1 MFKAYVIT
9 IIDNERSL
17 QVAKRCAKSAAYYG
31 IDDVELFKATTP
43 KDDPIKMLKDRGIEP
58 AGFTEVYSRAERC
71 MSAFLSHHRLW
82 EQCAEENDE
91 PYIIFE
97 HDAIMTGQLGVI
109 PRMHWDAP
117 VLVSIGAPSY
127 GKFHTPSKLGLNKL
141 VSKQYLP
148 GAHAYMINSSAA
160 KALITRAKI
169 DASPTD
175 VFIHND
181 RFDFLNELYPYIA
194 EAKDSFTTIQKEQ
207 GCLAKHGY
215 GEAYEII

>member
-1 MFKAYVIT
+1 MIKAYVIT
-9 IIDNERSL
+9 IMDNKRSL
-17 QVAKRCAKSAAYYG
+17 QVAKRCVKHAAYYD
-31 IDDVELFKATTP
+31 IDVKLFEATTP
-43 KDDPIKMLKDRGIEP
+43 KDKPIKMLKALNIEP
-58 AGFTEVYSRAERC
+58 AGFTEVYSRPDRC

-82 EQCAEENDE
+82 EKCAEENNE

-97 HDAIMTGQLGVI
+97 HDAIMTGQLGI
-109 PRMHWDAP
+109 MPRIHWDAP

-127 GKFHTPSKLGLNKL
+127 GKFNVPSKLGLNKL

-148 GAHAYMINSSAA
+148 GAHAYIINPQAA
-160 KALITRAKI
+160 QALIDRAKI

-181 RFDFLNELYPYIA
+181 RFNFLHELYPYIA
-194 EAKDSFTTIQKEQ
+194 EAKDNFTTIQKEQ

-215 GEAYEII
+215 GESYDII

>member
-1 MFKAYVIT
+1 MIKAYVIT
-9 IIDNERSL
+9 IMDNKRSL
-17 QVAKRCAKSAAYYG
+17 QVAKRCVKHAAYYN
-31 IDDVELFKATTP
+31 IDVKLFEATTP
-43 KDDPIKMLKDRGIEP
+43 KDKPIKMLKALNIEP
-58 AGFTEVYSRAERC
+58 AGFTEVYSRPDRC

-82 EQCAEENDE
+82 EKCAEENNE

-97 HDAIMTGQLGVI
+97 HDAIMTGQLGI
-109 PRMHWDAP
+109 MPRIHWDAP

-127 GKFHTPSKLGLNKL
+127 GKFNVPSKLGLNKL

-148 GAHAYMINSSAA
+148 GAHAYIINPQAA
-160 KALITRAKI
+160 QALIDRAKI

-181 RFDFLNELYPYIA
+181 RFNFLHELYPYIA
-194 EAKDSFTTIQKEQ
+194 EAKDNFTTIQKEQ

-215 GEAYEII
+215 GEAYDII

>member
-1 MFKAYVIT
+1 MIKAYVIT
-9 IIDNERSL
+9 IMDNKRSL
-17 QVAKRCAKSAAYYG
+17 QVAKRCVKHAAYYD
-31 IDDVELFKATTP
+31 IDVKLFEATTP
-43 KDDPIKMLKDRGIEP
+43 KDKPIKMLKALNIEP
-58 AGFTEVYSRAERC
+58 AGFTEVYSRPDRC

-82 EQCAEENDE
+82 EKCAEENNE

-97 HDAIMTGQLGVI
+97 HDAIMTGQLGI
-109 PRMHWDAP
+109 MPRIHWDAP

-127 GKFHTPSKLGLNKL
+127 GKFNVPSKLGLNKL

-148 GAHAYMINSSAA
+148 GAHAYIINPQAA
-160 KALITRAKI
+160 QALIDRAKI

-181 RFDFLNELYPYIA
+181 RFNFLHELYPYIA
-194 EAKDSFTTIQKEQ
+194 EAKDNFTTIQKEQ

-215 GEAYEII
+215 GEAYDII